1 MRMNKLK
8 SMFKAKE
15 MGVLLALAAL
25 CLIFSLAAP
34 KFFTMANLLNVTRQ
48 MAVISLVSIAMTF
61 VIITG
66 GIDLS
71 VGSIIA
77 FAGIC
82 AAAMMANG
90 VPMAAA
96 CLLTIAIGGLV
107 GLVNSVFIARLDMS
121 PFITTLGT
129 MTILR
134 GLGFL
139 YTGGY
144 PIYDL
149 PREFIQFGQGY
160 FLGVPIPTIVLLAV
174 AAAAHVTLRYTSFG
188 RHVYAVGGNR
198 DAALFSG
205 VKVVRVNAW
214 VYILS
219 GLICALAA
227 ILQTSRVGSA
237 LPTMGQGNELDAIA
251 AVIIGGAAMS
261 GGSGTILGTILG
273 SAILGVLNN
282 GLSLLNVNS
291 YLMQVITGMVV
302 ILAILIDKVRGA
314 LTRRSAVMKSRE
326 SLLRETREQ
335 KEADT

>member
-1 MRMNKLK
+1 MNKLK

-107 GLVNSVFIARLDMS
+107 SCS
-121 PFITTLGT
+121 PTHAHRISL
-129 MTILR
+129 
-134 GLGFL
+134 
-139 YTGGY
+139 
-144 PIYDL
+144 PI
-149 PREFIQFGQGY
+149 
-160 FLGVPIPTIVLLAV
+160 
-174 AAAAHVTLRYTSFG
+174 
-188 RHVYAVGGNR
+188 NR
-198 DAALFSG
+198 RR
-205 VKVVRVNAW
+205 VR
-214 VYILS
+214 
-219 GLICALAA
+219 
-227 ILQTSRVGSA
+227 
-237 LPTMGQGNELDAIA
+237 
-251 AVIIGGAAMS
+251 
-261 GGSGTILGTILG
+261 
-273 SAILGVLNN
+273 
-282 GLSLLNVNS
+282 
-291 YLMQVITGMVV
+291 
-302 ILAILIDKVRGA
+302 
-314 LTRRSAVMKSRE
+314 
-326 SLLRETREQ
+326 
-335 KEADT
+335 